1 MPDNA
6 SESAPSESTPPASLE
21 SAKASAAQPS
31 AAQPRVIHR
40 TAEWLVVDKPAG
52 WHSVSQ
58 RGGDDRSIEAWLREH
73 EPALSEIPECGLA
86 HRLDQSTSGC
96 LVVGLTADVQLR
108 LRQAFAI
115 GGESGIRKVYLAI
128 ARRGL
133 EQQGDFSLYF
143 TSRYKGS
150 AKVTVRDRG
159 ERNER
164 GDCRWH
170 VVDRNF
176 ESGHDRVQV
185 ELLGPGRRHQ
195 IRAGLA
201 FLGHPLRGD
210 TLYGGSPEPES
221 DEGGRDVARVIDGI
235 VAPEA
240 RTANLHAWRVVV
252 GGVTVSS
259 EPSQSVRSTSP

>member
-1 MPDNA
+1 MTDNA
-6 SESAPSESTPPASLE
+6 SESALHEHA
-21 SAKASAAQPS
+21 
-31 AAQPRVIHR
+31 PRVIHR
-40 TAEWLVVDKPAG
+40 TSEWLVVDKPAG

-73 EPALSEIPECGLA
+73 EPALSEIPECGLV

-96 LVVGLTADVQLR
+96 LVVGLTPDVQLR
-108 LRQAFAI
+108 LRQAFAV

-128 ARRGL
+128 ARRGI
-133 EQQGDFSLYF
+133 EQHGDFSLYF

-164 GDCRWH
+164 GDCRWQ

-201 FLGHPLRGD
+201 YLGHPLRGD

-221 DEGGRDVARVIDGI
+221 DEVGG
-235 VAPEA
+235 PEA
-240 RTANLHAWRVVV
+240 CAASLHAWRVVV

-259 EPSQSVRSTSP
+259 EPAQPVRSTSP